1 MHVYENQIEVSEMSR
16 DGWRGSDPTTILESS
31 ITSVHTLV
39 NSQKDALVSLVQ
51 TSLLQ
56 IAEHKAEILVLKE
69 QMLTLQEHL
78 KQMALKANFPT

>member
-1 MHVYENQIEVSEMSR
+1 MP
-16 DGWRGSDPTTILESS
+16 SDIIIVAIIAALPGLLNLFIGHNLSTK
-31 ITSVHTLV
+31 ITSVYTMV